1 MIGAN
6 QRLIFS
12 GEQAGCEIGWEALN
26 NVDNVHKA
34 IFMKNL
40 LDFSDDFARRAAK
53 SHFWNLDNDNS
64 TGTNPGTPSTNQGI
78 AARHLL
84 TNAGKQYKL
93 SCPSTGALSSKA

>member
-12 GEQAGCEIGWEALN
+12 GEQAGCEIGWEALY
-26 NVDNVHKA
+26 NVDDVHKA

-53 SHFWNLDNDNS
+53 SIS
-64 TGTNPGTPSTNQGI
+64 GTWTMTTQQAQIQALLQQTRESLQGI
-78 AARHLL
+78 
-84 TNAGKQYKL
+84 Y
-93 SCPSTGALSSKA
+93 